1 MITEEIV
8 KSITSKAIKNG
19 ADECDVFISIDEEF
33 STTIKDGEVETLK
46 QAINHGLG
54 IRIFKD
60 KKIGF
65 AYTTDFSSFAIE
77 KTIDEAISLARNSTP
92 EPDNELPKTENNIQ
106 AQIKIFDPT
115 VFSISVEQK
124 IKIAKEIESI
134 AKSFDPK
141 IKVESAGF
149 GNLIQRRIIAN
160 SNGFFGEYEGTIF
173 EIYCSAI
180 ASDKTLNQTGY
191 YSSVSRFFE
200 GLQTPEHVAKNASIR
215 ALQLLNPK
223 RIKTGRYPVI
233 FDHTTAPTIVSYIAT
248 AVNGKNSYRK
258 MSFLFDKIGEKVGS
272 ENLTII
278 DDGRLETGL
287 ASKPFD
293 DEGIQTKRK
302 TIIENGIL
310 KMFLLD
316 SITAKKFSQQPTGNT
331 YRRYNTIPAPSPLN
345 FYIQPG
351 SKNLEEMISEVREG
365 LLITKLIGFGVDIV
379 SGNFS
384 KGASGLWIKN
394 GEIAFAVD
402 KITIADNLSNIM
414 KNIVEVGSD
423 LVFFNNIASP
433 SILISEMTITC
444 D

>member
-8 KSITSKAIKNG
+8 KSITSKAIKKG

-33 STTIKDGEVETLK
+33 STTIKDGEIESLK

-65 AYTTDFSSFAIE
+65 AYTTDFSNFAIE
-77 KTIDEAISLARNSTP
+77 KTIDEAISLARNSMP

-106 AQIKIFDPT
+106 AQIKTFDPAI
-115 VFSISVEQK
+115 FSISVEQK
-124 IKIAKEIESI
+124 IKIAKEIENI

-141 IKVESAGF
+141 IKVESTGF

-180 ASDKTLNQTGY
+180 ASDKAESQTGY
-191 YSSVSRFFE
+191 YSAVSRFFE
-200 GLQTPEHVAKNASIR
+200 NLQTPEHVARNASVR
-215 ALQLLNPK
+215 ALQLLNPR

-278 DDGRLETGL
+278 DDGRLEAGL

-302 TIIENGIL
+302 AIIENGIL

-316 SITAKKFSQQPTGNT
+316 SITAKKFSQEPTGNT
-331 YRRYNTIPAPSPLN
+331 YRRYDTIPAPSPLN

-351 SKNLEEMISEVREG
+351 SKNLDEIISEVKEG

-394 GEIAFAVD
+394 GEITFAVD

-414 KNIVEVGSD
+414 KNIIAVGND
-423 LVFFNNIASP
+423 LIFFSNIASP